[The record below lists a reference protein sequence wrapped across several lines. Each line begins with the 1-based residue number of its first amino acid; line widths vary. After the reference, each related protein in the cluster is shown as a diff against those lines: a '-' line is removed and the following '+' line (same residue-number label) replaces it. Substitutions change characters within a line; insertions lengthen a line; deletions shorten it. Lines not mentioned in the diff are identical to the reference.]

1 MSSLYVTQET
11 PAGSDPDFSLAVS
24 VTSLRW
30 HTEHYTS
37 ETVLLRWLGYPF
49 PFWSLT
55 PTLTRNS
62 ARGQTHGVVH
72 SHPDDCFIGRVSSV
86 GP

>member
-37 ETVLLRWLGYPF
+37 ETVLLRWPGY
-49 PFWSLT
+49 
-55 PTLTRNS
+55 
-62 ARGQTHGVVH
+62 V
-72 SHPDDCFIGRVSSV
+72 VSSFSLSSLASADCYY
-86 GP
+86 